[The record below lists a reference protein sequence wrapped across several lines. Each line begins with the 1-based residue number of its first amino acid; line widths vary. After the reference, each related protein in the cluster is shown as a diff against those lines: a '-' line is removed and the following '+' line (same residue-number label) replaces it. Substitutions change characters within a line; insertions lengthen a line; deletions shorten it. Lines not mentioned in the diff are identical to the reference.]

1 MIGDSP
7 APSEAVII
15 CTRNRPSDLRSTLH
29 SVADQRGHPRRVLVV
44 DASNPSVQAENQ
56 ETLDEIKA
64 PYWTHHPYN
73 ELPSSGRQRNF
84 GLSLLSPAVE
94 IVHFLDDDVTLHPG
108 YLEVLTDALRG
119 NPQLGGVGGI
129 VYEDCCSSSP
139 EAVSLMHRLF
149 LLDGPPGK
157 MLASGHAPSAQRY
170 PPSGMPPEEPVSTA
184 FLNGCSSYSRDVVE
198 QVQFAPL
205 EGHSL
210 FEDLDLSYRVSQSH
224 DLNVIPSAAL
234 THHRSPRNRQSVA
247 QYAQEMAVHRYWFVQ
262 RHNLSRVAFLWSV
275 LGQLGARL
283 ISPKPTWAISLKGL
297 LRGLVRVLR
306 NDLPRP

>member
-1 MIGDSP
+1 MTGHSS

-29 SVADQRGHPRRVLVV
+29 SVADQRGPPRRVLVV
-44 DASNPSVQAENQ
+44 DASDPGIQTENQ
-56 ETLDEIKA
+56 ETLDEIEA
-64 PYWTHHPYN
+64 PCWAHHPYN
-73 ELPSSGRQRNF
+73 ELPSSGQQRNF
-84 GLSLLSPAVE
+84 GLSLLPPVVE

-108 YLEVLTDALRG
+108 YLEALAHALRE

-129 VYEDCCSSSP
+129 VNEDCCSSPP
-139 EAVSLMHRLF
+139 EAASLMHRLF

-170 PPSGMPPEEPVSTA
+170 PPSEAPPEEPVSTA
-184 FLNGCSSYSRDVVE
+184 FLNGCSSYARDVVE

-224 DLNVIPSAAL
+224 ELNVIPEAAL
-234 THHRSPRNRQSVA
+234 THHRSPQNRQSLA
-247 QYAQEMAVHRYWFVQ
+247 QYTQEMTVHRYWLVQ

-283 ISPKPTWAISLKGL
+283 ISSEPTWLISLKGL
-297 LRGLVRVLR
+297 LRGVSRVLR
-306 NDLPRP
+306 QDLPRP